1 MRRQSLPS
9 TSDAVLVLIA
19 EHMDLL
25 YDGLAAYVE
34 RLEPDAQIVRLRNW
48 TQLADQ
54 LEEMP
59 TYSLLI
65 LDGDL
70 PGTPEAHAD
79 GSMPRR
85 LSLSPLVLLTG
96 ERWQGDLE
104 RAFKSGVKACIPLD
118 TPAPIVIAAL
128 ALALHGQSYVPN
140 RIGAA
145 VGLAEAP
152 FGTHHAAMPKAA
164 QPLDRLTRRQ
174 HDVLRQL
181 AAGKSNAE
189 IAADLGIAESTV
201 RLHLRQVYRH
211 LGVRNR
217 VQAMRAALNLAP
229 TDA

>member
-1 MRRQSLPS
+1 M
-9 TSDAVLVLIA
+9 SDAVLVLIA
-19 EHMDLL
+19 EHIDLL

-34 RLEPDAQIVRLRNW
+34 RIAPDARTVRLRHW

-54 LEEMP
+54 LEETP
-59 TYSLLI
+59 SYSLLI
-65 LDGDL
+65 LDGCL

-79 GSMPRR
+79 GSMPRE
-85 LSLSPLVLLTG
+85 LSVSPLVLLTG

-104 RAFKSGVKACIPLD
+104 RALKSGVKACIPLH

-140 RIGAA
+140 RIGA
-145 VGLAEAP
+145 VVAEGP
-152 FGTHHAAMPKAA
+152 FMRHGTSKPA

-174 HDVLRQL
+174 HDVLRHL